1 MKLGNFIFLEVIM
14 RIFTLLILLFASQG
28 TFATEN
34 EGTVYIFTNKGNEYL
49 KIGMT
54 SRDPEIRR
62 KELSSATGVA
72 TEFEIYFAKK
82 VDNYKEVEKE
92 LHEKFAEFRVNPKRE
107 FFDIEPET
115 AYKALNKY
123 KGLATVPLEDKDK
136 DKERRANFSF
146 SELGVE
152 IGEELK
158 YKEDKRK
165 GAKVVNDKLVE
176 YKDNM
181 YSLSGLTVDILGRK
195 DSSGIQ
201 ALKYWL
207 YKDELLSDIREEQDK
222 K

>member
-1 MKLGNFIFLEVIM
+1 M
-14 RIFTLLILLFASQG
+14 RIITLLILLFASQG

-107 FFDIEPET
+107 FFDIEPEI

-123 KGLATVPLEDKDK
+123 EGVVTVN
-136 DKERRANFSF
+136 KERRANFSF

>member
-1 MKLGNFIFLEVIM
+1 M
-14 RIFTLLILLFASQG
+14 RIITLLILLFASQE

-34 EGTVYIFTNKGNEYL
+34 EGTVYIFTNKGNKYL

-54 SRDPEIRR
+54 SRDPEVRR

-92 LHEKFAEFRVNPKRE
+92 LHEKFDKFRVNPKRE
-107 FFDIEPET
+107 FFDIKPET
-115 AYKALNKY
+115 DYKALNKY
-123 KGLATVPLEDKDK
+123 EGFVSVER
-136 DKERRANFSF
+136 ERRANFSF
-146 SELGVE
+146 SELGIK

-165 GAKVVNDKLVE
+165 GAKVVDDNLVE
-176 YKDNM
+176 YKGDM
-181 YSLSGLTVDILGRK
+181 YSLSGLTADILDKK

-201 ALKYWL
+201 VLKYWL

>member
-1 MKLGNFIFLEVIM
+1 M
-14 RIFTLLILLFASQG
+14 RIITLLILLFTSQG

-34 EGTVYIFTNKGNEYL
+34 EGVVYIFTGGGGKYI

-54 SRDPEIRR
+54 SRTAEIRR

-72 TEFEIYFAKK
+72 KEFEIYFAKK

-92 LHEKFAEFRVNPKRE
+92 LHENFAENRVNPKRE
-107 FFDIEPET
+107 FFNIEPEI
-115 AYKALNKY
+115 AYEALNKY
-123 KGLATVPLEDKDK
+123 EGVVTVN
-136 DKERRANFSF
+136 KERRANFSF
-146 SELGVE
+146 SELGIRV
-152 IGEELK
+152 GEKLK
-158 YKEDKRK
+158 YKGDKEK
-165 GAKVVNDKLVE
+165 IATVKDDKLVM
-176 YKDNM
+176 YKEDI
-181 YSLSGLTVDILGRK
+181 YSLSGLTAELLDKK

>member
-14 RIFTLLILLFASQG
+14 RIFTLLIVLFASQE

-54 SRDPEIRR
+54 SRKAEVRR
-62 KELSSATGVA
+62 KELSRATGVA
-72 TEFEIYFAKK
+72 TEFKIYFAKK

-123 KGLATVPLEDKDK
+123 EGVVTV

-146 SELGVE
+146 SELGIE

-158 YKEDKRK
+158 YEDNKEKIATVKDD
-165 GAKVVNDKLVE
+165 NLVMYE
-176 YKDNM
+176 EDI
-181 YSLSGLTVDILGRK
+181 YSLSGLTAKLLGRK